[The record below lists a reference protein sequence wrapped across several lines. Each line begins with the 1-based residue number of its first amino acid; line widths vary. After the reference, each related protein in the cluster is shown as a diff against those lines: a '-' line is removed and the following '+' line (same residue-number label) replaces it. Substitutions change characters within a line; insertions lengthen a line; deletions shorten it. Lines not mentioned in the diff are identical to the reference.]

1 MDNKTVGAIFN
12 SPCNY
17 TKNDIYS
24 VGYVTLYGDDAYPK
38 FAICSCDNVQFEE
51 IDDKGTIV
59 KIMLTNTMFPPESDR
74 EYEPIY
80 YRFRL
85 SGIFVSNLVASS
97 HSKDWLLTSAFS
109 REEVIDFRF
118 NDYRS
123 LDDERIIA
131 NIYGKNKDCV
141 RINEIKVHFLLMSL
155 MSIDVNSDSNEGKG
169 RRLLEKDIW
178 NDYAPCVKDFD
189 NVAAWHWTK
198 KLEKNDGY
206 KINLMLRRHICN
218 WKTIVLY
225 ILVLFVIDCF
235 FNFSETVIMSL
246 PVVENLLTH
255 LKEALVS
262 LSLTLL

>member
-1 MDNKTVGAIFN
+1 
-12 SPCNY
+12 
-17 TKNDIYS
+17 
-24 VGYVTLYGDDAYPK
+24 
-38 FAICSCDNVQFEE
+38 
-51 IDDKGTIV
+51 
-59 KIMLTNTMFPPESDR
+59 
-74 EYEPIY
+74 
-80 YRFRL
+80 
-85 SGIFVSNLVASS
+85 
-97 HSKDWLLTSAFS
+97 
-109 REEVIDFRF
+109 
-118 NDYRS
+118 
-123 LDDERIIA
+123 
-131 NIYGKNKDCV
+131 
-141 RINEIKVHFLLMSL
+141 MSL

>member
-1 MDNKTVGAIFN
+1 
-12 SPCNY
+12 
-17 TKNDIYS
+17 
-24 VGYVTLYGDDAYPK
+24 
-38 FAICSCDNVQFEE
+38 
-51 IDDKGTIV
+51 
-59 KIMLTNTMFPPESDR
+59 
-74 EYEPIY
+74 
-80 YRFRL
+80 
-85 SGIFVSNLVASS
+85 
-97 HSKDWLLTSAFS
+97 
-109 REEVIDFRF
+109 
-118 NDYRS
+118 
-123 LDDERIIA
+123 
-131 NIYGKNKDCV
+131 
-141 RINEIKVHFLLMSL
+141 MSL

-218 WKTIVLY
+218 WKYNCFIYTC
-225 ILVLFVIDCF
+225 LFVIDV

>member
-1 MDNKTVGAIFN
+1 MSRTVF
-12 SPCNY
+12 
-17 TKNDIYS
+17 
-24 VGYVTLYGDDAYPK
+24 
-38 FAICSCDNVQFEE
+38 
-51 IDDKGTIV
+51 
-59 KIMLTNTMFPPESDR
+59 TNLNIT
-74 EYEPIY
+74 YI
-80 YRFRL
+80 
-85 SGIFVSNLVASS
+85 
-97 HSKDWLLTSAFS
+97 
-109 REEVIDFRF
+109 
-118 NDYRS
+118 S
-123 LDDERIIA
+123 L
-131 NIYGKNKDCV
+131 KNKDCV